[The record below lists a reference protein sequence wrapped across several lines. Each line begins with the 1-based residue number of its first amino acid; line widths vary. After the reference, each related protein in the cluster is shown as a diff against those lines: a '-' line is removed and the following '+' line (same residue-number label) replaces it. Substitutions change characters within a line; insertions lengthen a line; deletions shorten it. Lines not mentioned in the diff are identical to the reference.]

1 MNEHSVK
8 AQNAEISPSLSQ
20 ANGLSFIEDSAGIEM
35 NSLWFEYNN
44 EPIFQN
50 FSAFIPQGK
59 MSCIIGPNG
68 AGKTTLLKLIA
79 QILKPKQGQIHFRGF
94 AKKQPTISYFRQ
106 FHDLDRHFPLRV
118 MDIIGL
124 SHADLSPWRL
134 SFHPARH
141 ENCLK
146 NLERLGIQ
154 DLKDNFLSELSQGQ
168 IQKVYLARFLAEESD
183 ILLLDE
189 PFNFI
194 DHQTQT
200 EMLAILRTLQSAG
213 KTIVAIIHQN
223 PQLSIPF
230 DHQIFIGSQS

>member
-8 AQNAEISPSLSQ
+8 AQNTELTPSSTTL
-20 ANGLSFIEDSAGIEM
+20 NGLNFIEESPGIDIQSVGF
-35 NSLWFEYNN
+35 NYDN
-44 EPIFQN
+44 EPLFQN
-50 FSAFIPQGK
+50 FSAFIPRGK
-59 MSCIIGPNG
+59 MTCIIGPNG
-68 AGKTTLLKLIA
+68 AGKTTLLKMIA
-79 QILKPKQGQIHFRGF
+79 QILKPKTGQIQFRGF
-94 AKKQPTISYFRQ
+94 SKKQPTISYFRQ
-106 FHDLDRHFPLRV
+106 FHALDRHFPLRV
-118 MDIIGL
+118 MDIVGL

-154 DLKDNFLSELSQGQ
+154 DLKDHFLSELSQGQ

-194 DHQTQT
+194 DHQTQK
-200 EMLAILRTLQSAG
+200 EMLSILRTLQSAG
-213 KTIVAIIHQN
+213 KTILAIIHQN
-223 PQLSIPF
+223 PELAIPF
-230 DHQIFIGSQS
+230 DHQIFIGPQS

>member
-1 MNEHSVK
+1 MNQSHVK
-8 AQNAEISPSLSQ
+8 AENTESPFSPPSKGRLEFTHEQ
-20 ANGLSFIEDSAGIEM
+20 AGIEIR
-35 NSLWFEYNN
+35 SLGFEYNHD
-44 EPIFQN
+44 PIFQR

-59 MSCIIGPNG
+59 MTCIIGANG

-79 QILKPKQGQIHFRGF
+79 QILKPQQGQINFLGF
-94 AKKQPTISYFRQ
+94 PQRQPTISYFRQ
-106 FHDLDRHFPLRV
+106 FHDLDRHFPLKV

-134 SFHPARH
+134 SFHPAHH

-154 DLKDNFLSELSQGQ
+154 DLKDHFLSELSQGQ
-168 IQKVYLARFLAEESD
+168 IQKVYLARFLAEESE

-200 EMLAILRTLQSAG
+200 EMLSILRTLKAAG

-223 PQLSIPF
+223 PELAIPF
-230 DHQIFIGSQS
+230 DHQISLGSKS